1 MTSSSRESGL
11 FGRLAARV
19 ASIFSFIYRLF
30 FLLSLALGLFI
41 GWMIYSGGPSVNVE
55 DNTAL
60 VIAPSGALVESVDA
74 DPMQRALEQFAGEP
88 PRQTAVRD
96 VVEALDR
103 AREDERI
110 ALAVL
115 KLDELS
121 SAGIAA
127 VDEIAEAAA
136 RFRESGKPLHVWA
149 SMLTQPQYALAA
161 QADEISLDP
170 FGGAWIEGFSVYPN
184 YFVGLFDKLGV
195 DVEVF
200 RVGQFKSAVEPFI
213 RQDMSEQARRANQL
227 WLDSLWQGWL
237 KRVSRVRES
246 AGEAIPALLG
256 ELPDRLE
263 ASDGD
268 IASVLKDAGVVDR
281 LETLTE
287 FRERMGETVGME
299 EEGHGSFRQI
309 HYRSYMRA
317 TEAAS
322 VDPDKPEIRVVTV
335 QGMIVDG
342 QGEPG
347 TAGGDAIARKLD
359 AARRDDKVRAVV
371 LRIDTPGGSVLA
383 SERIRRAVTQ
393 LQAEDKPVVASMA
406 SQAASGGYWIAMD
419 ADTILAY
426 DATITG
432 SIGVFGLWL
441 SASDGLDKLGIT
453 TDGVG
458 TTPIAGA
465 LRPDRPLDDN
475 MQRVLQSGVEHAYDS
490 FIKGVAEGRDMPTE
504 AVEAIA
510 QGRVWSGEQALER
523 GLIDG
528 LGSLEMA
535 TGRAAELAGLEADS
549 YRVGYPP
556 HEIPSLFG
564 SLRFFSGRVLALADS
579 VGLRDW
585 IGAQARARLQA
596 AHPVPALALWPADPR
611 GRYALCDCVLRSAW
625 TPEALMPM
633 AR

>member
-1 MTSSSRESGL
+1 MTSSSREPGL

-30 FLLSLALGLFI
+30 FLLSLALGLFLA
-41 GWMIYSGGPSVNVE
+41 WMIYSGGPSVRVE
-55 DNTAL
+55 DNVAL
-60 VIAPSGALVESVDA
+60 VIAPSGALVETVDA

-96 VVEALDR
+96 VVDALDR

-115 KLDELS
+115 KLDQLR

-127 VDEIAEAAA
+127 VDEVAEAAA
-136 RFRESGKPLHVWA
+136 RFRASGKPLHVWA
-149 SMLTQPQYALAA
+149 NTLTQPQYALAA

-200 RVGQFKSAVEPFI
+200 RVGEFKSAVEPFI
-213 RQDMSEQARRANQL
+213 RQNMSEQARRANRM

-237 KRVSRVRES
+237 ERVSRVRAS
-246 AGEAIPALLG
+246 AGEAIPALLAA
-256 ELPDRLE
+256 LPDRLE
-263 ASDGD
+263 AADGD
-268 IASVLKDAGVVDR
+268 IASVLRDAGVVDR
-281 LETLTE
+281 LETLTA

-309 HYRSYMRA
+309 HYRAYLRA
-317 TEAAS
+317 TEETPGDAG
-322 VDPDKPEIRVVTV
+322 KPEVRIVTV

-342 QGEPG
+342 RGEPG
-347 TAGGDAIARKLD
+347 TAGGDAIARQLE
-359 AARRDDKVRAVV
+359 AAQRDDKVRAVV
-371 LRIDTPGGSVLA
+371 LRIDSPGGSVLA
-383 SERIRRAVTQ
+383 SERIRRAVVE
-393 LQAEDKPVVASMA
+393 LQEADKPVVASMA
-406 SQAASGGYWIAMD
+406 SQAASGGYWIAMN

-441 SASDGLDKLGIT
+441 SASEGLERLGIT

-465 LRPDRPLDDN
+465 LRPDRPLGEN
-475 MQRVLQSGVEHAYDS
+475 MRRVLQSGVEHAYDR
-490 FIKGVAEGRDMPTE
+490 FIEGVADGRDMPAE
-504 AVEAIA
+504 AVEAVA

-528 LGSLEMA
+528 LGGLEAA
-535 TGRAAELAGLEADS
+535 TARAAELAGLEADA
-549 YRVGYPP
+549 YRIGYPP
-556 HEIPSLFG
+556 QEMPSLLG
-564 SLRFFSGRVLALADS
+564 SLQFFSGRVLALADA
-579 VGLRDW
+579 VGLRAW
-585 IGAQARARLQA
+585 LGEQARLRLQDTS
-596 AHPVPALALWPADPR
+596 PVSALALWPADPR

-625 TPEALMPM
+625 TPEVLAPA

>member
-1 MTSSSRESGL
+1 MTSSSREPGL

-30 FLLSLALGLFI
+30 FLLSLALGLFLA
-41 GWMIYSGGPSVNVE
+41 WMIYSGGPSVRVE
-55 DNTAL
+55 DNVAL
-60 VIAPSGALVESVDA
+60 VIAPSGALVETVDA

-96 VVEALDR
+96 VVDALDR

-115 KLDELS
+115 KLDQLR

-127 VDEIAEAAA
+127 VDEVAEAAA
-136 RFRESGKPLHVWA
+136 RFRASGKPLHVWA
-149 SMLTQPQYALAA
+149 NTLTQPQYALAA

-200 RVGQFKSAVEPFI
+200 RVGEFKSAVEPFI
-213 RQDMSEQARRANQL
+213 RQNMSEQARRANRM

-237 KRVSRVRES
+237 ERVSRVRAS
-246 AGEAIPALLG
+246 AGEAIPALLAA
-256 ELPDRLE
+256 LPDRLE
-263 ASDGD
+263 AADGD
-268 IASVLKDAGVVDR
+268 IASVLRDAGVVDR
-281 LETLTE
+281 LETLTA

-309 HYRSYMRA
+309 HYRAYLRA
-317 TEAAS
+317 TEETPGDAG
-322 VDPDKPEIRVVTV
+322 KPEVRIVTV

-342 QGEPG
+342 RGEPG
-347 TAGGDAIARKLD
+347 TAGGDAIARQLE
-359 AARRDDKVRAVV
+359 AAQRDDKVRAVV
-371 LRIDTPGGSVLA
+371 LRIDSPGGSVLA
-383 SERIRRAVTQ
+383 SERIRRAVVE
-393 LQAEDKPVVASMA
+393 LQEADKPVVASMA
-406 SQAASGGYWIAMD
+406 SQAASGGYWIAMN

-441 SASDGLDKLGIT
+441 SASEGLERLGIT

-465 LRPDRPLDDN
+465 LRPDRPLGEN
-475 MQRVLQSGVEHAYDS
+475 MRRVLQSGVEHAYDR
-490 FIKGVAEGRDMPTE
+490 FIEGVADGRDMPAE
-504 AVEAIA
+504 AVEAVA

-528 LGSLEMA
+528 LGGLEEA
-535 TGRAAELAGLEADS
+535 TARAAELAGLEADA
-549 YRVGYPP
+549 YRIGYPP
-556 HEIPSLFG
+556 QEMPSLLG
-564 SLRFFSGRVLALADS
+564 SLQFFSGRVLALADA
-579 VGLRDW
+579 VGLRAW
-585 IGAQARARLQA
+585 LGEQARLRLQDTS
-596 AHPVPALALWPADPR
+596 PVSALALWPADPR

-625 TPEALMPM
+625 TPEVLAPA

>member
-1 MTSSSRESGL
+1 MTSSSREKGL

-30 FLLSLALGLFI
+30 FLLSLAFGLFI
-41 GWMIYSGGPSVNVE
+41 GWMIYSGGAPVGVE
-55 DNTAL
+55 DNVAL
-60 VIAPSGALVESVDA
+60 VVAPSGALVESVDA
-74 DPMQRALEQFAGEP
+74 DPLQQALERFAGEP
-88 PRQTAVRD
+88 PKQTAVRD
-96 VVEALDR
+96 IVDALDR
-103 AREDERI
+103 AREDDRI
-110 ALAVL
+110 SLAVL
-115 KLDELS
+115 KLDQLS

-149 SMLTQPQYALAA
+149 STLTQPQYALAA

-184 YFVGLFDKLGV
+184 YFVGLFNKLGV
-195 DVEVF
+195 EVEVF
-200 RVGQFKSAVEPFI
+200 RVGQFKSAVEPFL
-213 RQDMSEQARRANQL
+213 RKDMSEQARRANKQ

-237 KRVSRVRES
+237 ERASRVRAS
-246 AGEAIPALLG
+246 VADAIPALLAD
-256 ELPDRLE
+256 LPGRLE
-263 ASDGD
+263 AAEGD
-268 IASVLKDAGVVDR
+268 IASVLRDAGVVDR

-287 FRERMGETVGME
+287 FRARIGETVGME
-299 EEGHGSFRQI
+299 EEDHSSFRQI
-309 HYRSYMRA
+309 HYRSYLRA
-317 TEAAS
+317 TEEAPE
-322 VDPDKPEIRVVTV
+322 DLDKPEIRMVTV

-371 LRIDTPGGSVLA
+371 LRIDSPGGSVLA
-383 SERIRRAVTQ
+383 SERIRRAVTE
-393 LQAEDKPVVASMA
+393 LQVAEKPVVASMA
-406 SQAASGGYWIAMD
+406 SQAASGGYWIAMNAD
-419 ADTILAY
+419 AILAY

-441 SASDGLDKLGIT
+441 SASDGLEKLGVT
-453 TDGVG
+453 TDGIG
-458 TTPIAGA
+458 TTPIAGS
-465 LRPDRPLDDN
+465 LRPDRPLGKD

-490 FIKGVAEGRDMPTE
+490 FIEGVAKGRGMPAE
-504 AVEAIA
+504 AVEAVA

-528 LGSLEMA
+528 LGGLEQA
-535 TGRAAELAGLEADS
+535 TARAAELAGLEADA

-556 HEIPSLFG
+556 QEMPSLFG
-564 SLRFFSGRVLALADS
+564 SLRFFSGQVLALADS

-585 IGAQARARLQA
+585 IVARARARLQA
-596 AHPVPALALWPADPR
+596 THPVPALALWPADPR

-625 TPEALMPM
+625 TPVALTPA